1 MSVIRHGVGQP
12 TLSPSFAVGQP
23 TPCVGGPSLC
33 RDSDMSS
40 VVDVERWTAG
50 ECREYLRYAPVE
62 YAPAALVSR
71 VRTRLASLQLAELW
85 PVDPRD

>member
-1 MSVIRHGVGQP
+1 MSIIRHRVGQP
-12 TLSPSFAVGQP
+12 TPSPSFAVGPP
-23 TPCVGGPSLC
+23 TLC

-50 ECREYLRYAPVE
+50 ECREYLRYSVGVS
-62 YAPAALVSR
+62 APAPADLVAR
-71 VRTRLASLQLAELW
+71 VRARLASLQLSELW